1 MLKYG
6 TGTQAKFDSVN
17 KGLKGSRELER
28 VAASGEFS
36 AGHTF
41 VPSERAAPLCNCAGW
56 VAKAG
61 ICSFRVPLICLLS
74 RPLLSQDFKED
85 FRLLLRITG
94 TPLKLQN
101 RKLFDENAADITR

>member
-61 ICSFRVPLICLLS
+61 ICSFRILS
-74 RPLLSQDFKED
+74 YVYCRGLYYHKIS
-85 FRLLLRITG
+85 
-94 TPLKLQN
+94 
-101 RKLFDENAADITR
+101 RKISDCY